1 MNFLFPASL
10 KIPNSSRMFNDL
22 MSFFLLLANL
32 TEFLLEKSR
41 VVLRGEGELSFHIF
55 YWMFSGISPEEA
67 NLYHLHDISKHRF
80 VMYFFLIQEYLKTQV
95 CYVLINPRTSQ
106 NILIFVNTCTPSS

>member
-22 MSFFLLLANL
+22 ISFLILANL

-41 VVLRGEGELSFHIF
+41 VVFRGEGELSFHIF

-67 NLYHLHDISKHRF
+67 NLYHLHDISKHRY
-80 VMYFFLIQEYLKTQV
+80 VMYFLLIQEYLKTQV

>member
-22 MSFFLLLANL
+22 ISFFLLLANL

-67 NLYHLHDISKHRF
+67 NLYQLHDISKHRY
-80 VMYFFLIQEYLKTQV
+80 VMYLSIQEHPKT
-95 CYVLINPRTSQ
+95 YSFL
-106 NILIFVNTCTPSS
+106 